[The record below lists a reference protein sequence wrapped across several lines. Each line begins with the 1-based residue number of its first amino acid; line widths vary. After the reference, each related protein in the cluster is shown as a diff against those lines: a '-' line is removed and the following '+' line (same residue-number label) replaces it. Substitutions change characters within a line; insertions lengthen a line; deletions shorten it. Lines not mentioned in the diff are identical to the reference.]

1 MRLVVDKSRK
11 KHIPSS
17 RNCERID
24 FNNYIQGGYYS
35 IPQAVKDES
44 LIGRKFVVFD
54 VRYNTENGEHDITK
68 PVVVEYVKWKRWD
81 EWLIDLHSGNY
92 RLNYIRSCNER
103 FSK

>member
-44 LIGRKFVVFD
+44 LIGRNFIGVELDKQYFD
-54 VRYNTENGEHDITK
+54 IAESRI
-68 PVVVEYVKWKRWD
+68 
-81 EWLIDLHSGNY
+81 
-92 RLNYIRSCNER
+92 C
-103 FSK
+103 

>member
-44 LIGRKFVVFD
+44 LNGREVTLWDGARLVD
-54 VRYNTENGEHDITK
+54 DGYYTK
-68 PVVVEYVKWKRWD
+68 
-81 EWLIDLHSGNY
+81 I
-92 RLNYIRSCNER
+92 IRD
-103 FSK
+103 

>member
-44 LIGRKFVVFD
+44 LIGSV
-54 VRYNTENGEHDITK
+54 
-68 PVVVEYVKWKRWD
+68 
-81 EWLIDLHSGNY
+81 
-92 RLNYIRSCNER
+92 
-103 FSK
+103 

>member
-1 MRLVVDKSRK
+1 MIFKEVIMRLVVDKSRK

-44 LIGRKFVVFD
+44 I
-54 VRYNTENGEHDITK
+54 
-68 PVVVEYVKWKRWD
+68 KWWGLTR
-81 EWLIDLHSGNY
+81 
-92 RLNYIRSCNER
+92 
-103 FSK
+103 